1 MRLAT
6 FTDAHRRRIGALDR
20 DTIVDLAAAVPHLP
34 HTMIAFLRGGAQAM
48 AEARQ
53 ALDQALETGR
63 HRLALDRVRLE
74 APVPR
79 PGKVLAIG
87 MNYADHIRETGRA
100 APEHQVWFAKQ
111 ATCIVGPSDA
121 IRIPKV
127 SDQIDYEAELCVVIG
142 RRCRHVPRA
151 RAFEVIAGYMCGNDV
166 SVRDWQQR
174 SPTMMMGKGFD
185 THGPTGPWIVT
196 ADEVANVGALRVRCS
211 LNGLVMQD
219 ASTAEMIFDIPAQI
233 EHLTAAFTLEPGD
246 VIFTGTPAGVGNW
259 RTPPVRLKAG
269 DKVRVEI
276 EGIGAIENV
285 CEAESGE
292 TAIV

>member
-1 MRLAT
+1 MKLVT
-6 FTDAHRRRIGALDR
+6 FTESHRRRIGVVVGD
-20 DTIVDLAAAVPHLP
+20 DVVDLAAARPTLP
-34 HTMIAFLRGGAQAM
+34 QAMIPFLRGGAAAL
-48 AEARQ
+48 AEAR
-53 ALDQALETGR
+53 AAADAGT
-63 HRLALDRVRLE
+63 HRLALAKVPLE

-87 MNYADHIRETGRA
+87 MNYGDHVRETGRA

-111 ATCIVGPSDA
+111 ATCIVGPQDA
-121 IRIPKV
+121 IQIPKV
-127 SDQIDYEAELCVVIG
+127 SDKIDYEAELCVVIG

-166 SVRDWQQR
+166 SVRDWQAR

-196 ADEVANVGALRVRCS
+196 PDEIADVGRLRVRCV
-211 LNGLVMQD
+211 LNGQVMQD

-259 RTPPVRLKAG
+259 RDPPVRLKAG
-269 DKVRVEI
+269 DRVRVDI
-276 EGIGAIENV
+276 EGVGAIENV

-292 TAIV
+292 TVIV

>member
-1 MRLAT
+1 MKLAT
-6 FTDAHRRRIGALDR
+6 FSYSHRRRIGVVDG
-20 DTIVDLAAAVPHLP
+20 DTILDLASAAPHLP
-34 HTMIAFLRGGAQAM
+34 TTMLGFLRAGDAAM
-48 AEARQ
+48 ADARQ
-53 ALDQALETGR
+53 AAKSGD
-63 HRLALDRVRLE
+63 HRIPFSQVRLE

-87 MNYADHIRETGRA
+87 MNYGDHIRETGRA

-111 ATCIVGPSDA
+111 ATCIIGPNDT
-121 IRIPKV
+121 IEIPKV
-127 SDQIDYEAELCVVIG
+127 SDQVDYEAELCVVIG

-151 RAFEVIAGYMCGNDV
+151 RAFEVIAGFMCGNDV

-196 ADEVANVGALRVRCS
+196 PDEISDVASLRVRCL
-211 LNGLVMQD
+211 LNGQVMQD

-259 RTPPVRLKAG
+259 RKPPVRLKPG
-269 DKVRVEI
+269 DRVRVEI
-276 EGIGAIENV
+276 EGIGALENS
-285 CEAESGE
+285 CTAESGG
-292 TAIV
+292 THIV

>member
-1 MRLAT
+1 MKLAT
-6 FTDAHRRRIGALDR
+6 FTDSHRRRIGIVDG
-20 DTIVDLAAAVPHLP
+20 DGIVDLAAAAPHLP
-34 HTMIAFLRGGAQAM
+34 LTMVAFLRGGADAL
-48 AEARQ
+48 AEARR
-53 ALDQALETGR
+53 AVSGGK
-63 HRLALDRVRLE
+63 HRIPLARVRLE

-87 MNYADHIRETGRA
+87 MNYGDHIRETGRA

-111 ATCIVGPSDA
+111 ATCIIGPNDA

-127 SDQIDYEAELCVVIG
+127 SDKVDYEAELCVVIG

-151 RAFEVIAGYMCGNDV
+151 RAFEVISGFMCGNDV

-185 THGPTGPWIVT
+185 THGPTGPWIT
-196 ADEVANVGALRVRCS
+196 TPDEIANVGAIKVRCL
-211 LNGLVMQD
+211 LNGTVMQD

-259 RTPPVRLKAG
+259 RNPPVRLKAG
-269 DKVRVEI
+269 DRVRVEI
-276 EGIGAIENV
+276 EGVGAIENP
-285 CEAESGE
+285 CEAEDGG
-292 TAIV
+292 TVIV